1 MAVDA
6 GVEGFEALTEEDRR
20 RKAEQASILTL
31 LSVVLCL
38 MMNCGCITVFLAV
51 PTSMWALHLSRVAL
65 GTEDPS
71 EVVKAYAAP
80 ARNISLVTFLF
91 SGLVSLA
98 LILYFSAYFLMFFSI
113 FVLAALNP

>member
-1 MAVDA
+1 VAVDA

-20 RKAEQASILTL
+20 RKAEQASVLTL

-71 EVVKAYAAP
+71 EVVKAYATP
-80 ARNISLVTFLF
+80 ARNISLITFLF
-91 SGLVSLA
+91 SGLASLA
-98 LILYFSAYFLMFFSI
+98 ILLYFGTYFGFIALMMGI
-113 FVLAALNP
+113 AILNP